1 VTFAIP
7 LGGAEDAYGSA
18 IDMGELGA
26 LPPTGNLEDVDVGTV
41 VVVTELNSACVP
53 CAEEMETRDLS
64 VAEADAAHDE
74 NNHFSCVNVRNYAT
88 PSLAAAVD
96 SFLLFLVLSL

>member
-1 VTFAIP
+1 MCLPVGHKAFIKYDWQRRKLIP
-7 LGGAEDAYGSA
+7 IPSYSF
-18 IDMGELGA
+18 
-26 LPPTGNLEDVDVGTV
+26 
-41 VVVTELNSACVP
+41 
-53 CAEEMETRDLS
+53 